1 MRPSSTGN
9 SPSTTLWLASQQG
22 EHWPKRLAVAG
33 RRSLKLRY
41 GENPHQQAALY
52 TRAGDHR
59 PGVANCEQLQ
69 GKELSYNNIND
80 ADAAFELADEA
91 AISLTESALRQ
102 IEFDPVRP
110 IPSYGST
117 NAMYVVGRNAADSDR
132 ITIIWEVRG
141 QDYADYTVRLNR
153 DDDGIIAAIYKNWW
167 QDPKR

>member
-1 MRPSSTGN
+1 MGDSTPSVLVRQPGYLKRHPAQTISKMRYRTR
-9 SPSTTLWLASQQG
+9 TLLILIAIAACVIAAVQGIRNFDGPFATVRVSQD
-22 EHWPKRLAVAG
+22 V
-33 RRSLKLRY
+33 
-41 GENPHQQAALY
+41 
-52 TRAGDHR
+52 
-59 PGVANCEQLQ
+59 
-69 GKELSYNNIND
+69 
-80 ADAAFELADEA
+80 AFELTDEA

-153 DDDGIIAAIYKNWW
+153 DDDGIIATIYKNWL